1 MERGYEIGKVS
12 REWGG
17 RKRMNS
23 DTMKIFDI
31 SQEVLSCEVFPD
43 DPVPQ
48 GRKIKSMEQG
58 ELYNLSVLSMC
69 AHNGTHI
76 DAPAHFLR
84 HGKTVE
90 QLSIETFV
98 GKCFVVSHQG
108 NMTGEDA
115 KIALQKAK
123 AAGVTERILI
133 AGDATVTADAAKVF
147 AASDLTL
154 IGNESQTVGPK
165 EAPMEVHL
173 ILLNAGIVLL
183 EGIVLKNVAEGT
195 YFLSAAPLNF
205 AGFEGAPCRAYLIKI

>member
-1 MERGYEIGKVS
+1 
-12 REWGG
+12 
-17 RKRMNS
+17 MNF

-48 GRKIKSMEQG
+48 GEKIKSMEQG

-98 GKCFVVSHQG
+98 GNCFVVYHQG

-115 KIALQKAK
+115 QIALQKAK

-147 AASDLTL
+147 AASGVRL
-154 IGNESQTVGPK
+154 IGNESQTVGSK

-183 EGIVLKNVAEGT
+183 EGIVLKNVAEGK